1 MNCTF
6 KALVLILFFF
16 SFPKKNPGQC
26 EVDGTIQL
34 VNGTVESEG
43 RLEVCLS
50 GVWGTVTDD
59 LFDDYTAAVLCNIL
73 GYPIGGKITET

>member
-1 MNCTF
+1 M
-6 KALVLILFFF
+6 
-16 SFPKKNPGQC
+16 
-26 EVDGTIQL
+26 DGTIQL